1 VYVSPGP
8 LAHSGA
14 RAFWLGGVCSVGQ
27 LSEDGRGTGS
37 VGDVVVERRI
47 RWCYGPCGHC
57 GITRKVRRSAVP
69 VLQLLAVQPPTAGRW
84 EDQAGSSEPLHPEEH
99 GVHPGY
105 SGWLQSR
112 RLEALDLSGW
122 HEHEAQ
128 NAKITAMPAGLFQL
142 PPPQAV
148 RAARVGRAP
157 RASILTRVNSDA

>member
-69 VLQLLAVQPPTAGRW
+69 VLQLLAVQPPTLSFSHPLSPDGTIWRR
-84 EDQAGSSEPLHPEEH
+84 ESLGSPVCRRGSELMGSSAFQQA
-99 GVHPGY
+99 
-105 SGWLQSR
+105 W
-112 RLEALDLSGW
+112 RLWVGL
-122 HEHEAQ
+122 
-128 NAKITAMPAGLFQL
+128 AGLRRMRSL
-142 PPPQAV
+142 RGSSGAMSG
-148 RAARVGRAP
+148 GRGGNRP
-157 RASILTRVNSDA
+157 REGTCASCCG